1 MGHSLGV
8 RDTHRTWPIG
18 LSCLDLSPGTS
29 GPGRYRHKGTGL
41 QSSRIPAW
49 RSPGPRGLG
58 QILSLSAQLAG
69 LTCRKPP
76 HCVRFLRPWPRAISR
91 ADSGGA
97 TFPWGAVTPAPQGR
111 LWRVHS
117 FWEVSE
123 EGRSL
128 SWGPRAA
135 LGGGGAGTPGQGPP
149 QRRPWNGEGW
159 AGALAQVPKVSVP

>member
-1 MGHSLGV
+1 MAPAFPTPPPPVQGHIQRALLPRITKGRWSPFHLLRCSLRCGSSRFVLGKPRWGPVPSLRTSHSLGV

-29 GPGRYRHKGTGL
+29 EPGRYLHKGTGL

-76 HCVRFLRPWPRAISR
+76 HCVRFLRPWPQPPPGLTVEGPLFH
-91 ADSGGA
+91 GG
-97 TFPWGAVTPAPQGR
+97 Q
-111 LWRVHS
+111 
-117 FWEVSE
+117 
-123 EGRSL
+123 
-128 SWGPRAA
+128 
-135 LGGGGAGTPGQGPP
+135 
-149 QRRPWNGEGW
+149 
-159 AGALAQVPKVSVP
+159 